1 MRQTHCQTETQC
13 CVSQSNS
20 CSSLPH
26 IKLQQLSLMLFSVML
41 GRKRSPKP
49 TTVYHSFTQDVPGVF
64 QVFFCSWETML
75 LPTSVCPLQQGK
87 VWILGDFG
95 RSYCSTGSCTLSAL
109 AKVFLYSVLSATGA
123 IFTENRWLFFCMGKG
138 EEIWARVGVRL
149 CLGLHIVLSSRTVA

>member
-75 LPTSVCPLQQGK
+75 LPTPVCPLQSESSG
-87 VWILGDFG
+87 
-95 RSYCSTGSCTLSAL
+95 TLVGVTAAL
-109 AKVFLYSVLSATGA
+109 AHALSLLWQKCFYIQCFLQLGPSSLKIGGY
-123 IFTENRWLFFCMGKG
+123 FFVWGKG
-138 EEIWARVGVRL
+138 KRSGQGWE
-149 CLGLHIVLSSRTVA
+149 